1 MRLYNSYHQAQEVC
15 AHETL
20 SSWQRSFWLRVF
32 LINKQ
37 HIEKTA
43 DSQTQS
49 RTLTPCD
56 FNIIRLICGYNLIR
70 RVVGKLRSFMRKC
83 FIVITFYQNI
93 SSMLLYHSAVSSSFQ
108 TIPAD
113 YSTTWFSARTG
124 LFRHRND
131 SR

>member
-15 AHETL
+15 AHEAL
-20 SSWQRSFWLRVF
+20 SSWQKSFWFRVF
-32 LINKQ
+32 LINKH

-49 RTLTPCD
+49 RTLTSCD
-56 FNIIRLICGYNLIR
+56 FKIIRLIRGYNLIQ
-70 RVVGKLRSFMRKC
+70 RVMGRLRSFMRNC

-93 SSMLLYHSAVSSSFQ
+93 SSMLPYHSAVSSSFQ

-113 YSTTWFSARTG
+113 YSTTWFFVETE
-124 LFRHRND
+124 LFRHHND
-131 SR
+131 SQ